1 MIDDKEL
8 EEMQQMEIAY
18 KKACELHLQYE
29 KFVILKR
36 LSFQGNCPHTE
47 TRTEV
52 KEIFVTDLG
61 SLDRRLLYCKRCGKL
76 IRHLGFKE
84 K

>member
-36 LSFQGNCPHTE
+36 LSFQKNCSHEE
-47 TRTEV
+47 TKMSDYTCLITR
-52 KEIFVTDLG
+52 KEYNLHHCT
-61 SLDRRLLYCKRCGKL
+61 RCGKF
-76 IRHLGFKE
+76 IKKE
-84 K
+84 EK